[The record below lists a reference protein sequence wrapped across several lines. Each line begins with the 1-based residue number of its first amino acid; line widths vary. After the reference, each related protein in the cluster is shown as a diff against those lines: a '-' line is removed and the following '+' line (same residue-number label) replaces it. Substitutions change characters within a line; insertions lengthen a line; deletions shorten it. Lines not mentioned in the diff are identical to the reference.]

1 MIISDRGLYSFLT
14 YQLLKIKSQYKP
26 SIKLKLERWI
36 ENIFKPIS
44 KIHFVILLTSPI
56 KQIKQRIIERDGS
69 INTQDFRFIKK
80 RRKSYRKFLKNN
92 HQLSIIL
99 GNRNDQFENVKQ
111 KVIQQIKEILIKE
124 KIPWHFIEYRG

>member
-36 ENIFKPIS
+36 ENIFKPI
-44 KIHFVILLTSPI
+44 VILLTSPI

-80 RRKSYRKFLKNN
+80 A
-92 HQLSIIL
+92 QEELS
-99 GNRNDQFENVKQ
+99 
-111 KVIQQIKEILIKE
+111 
-124 KIPWHFIEYRG
+124 KIS